1 MYDVKEEYF
10 KHHERIISTKIID
23 KNKNHVKVVEDD
35 FLIDLDEVSCDF
47 VPYVNDYI
55 NILCTMQT
63 NTDYFDMSGQI
74 LNVLSIKATRICTR
88 KGQIQSIRGNIGI
101 IDDHYFYYND
111 ALETNYKPEV
121 GDFVCFDA
129 IEHDAEPYNYR
140 CIKVALSEKEY
151 KAEKMHSFSEKTESA
166 VERTDNGI
174 VYTKVLHF
182 EANGLDVILEKSIDI
197 KNDSEEIHK
206 IISFK
211 QLNKKLIS
219 QIQIMEP
226 NASEIIVLKPSETYS
241 LNVKFKSIF
250 SGTLIHKIEIMFEG
264 DFAIICDVEIEV
276 EHTQKNVPEYRNFR
290 KSHNTYK
297 TINSKSYLP
306 GVRPNRKPNF
316 LFENIDAY
324 KVPEGL
330 YAKIL
335 NHDTFDAMNAAID
348 EHMPDLGMRLSW
360 KMYKTIFHG
369 LIHLEDMHMFHLF
382 RKLDMK
388 RVHFKRKDQ
397 YLTLTIE
404 NLAECRPSLAIGD
417 SANITSVSDSSA
429 PSLEGFIHKISK
441 DEIHLQFHRDFHNR
455 YNGEDYSI
463 VFKYSRTTIRK
474 MHHAIDKATM
484 SLGESFFFPS
494 KVLIQHPV
502 KLDIILNENLELVR
516 ENFTLVYPW
525 FNNKLNVY
533 QKEAVKNVLRGET
546 RPLPYVIFGP
556 PGTGKTM
563 TIIEIILQIVT
574 LDPDSRI
581 IVGKTQI

>member
-1 MYDVKEEYF
+1 MTVSQE
-10 KHHERIISTKIID
+10 
-23 KNKNHVKVVEDD
+23 D
-35 FLIDLDEVSCDF
+35 FLINLDEVSCDF
-47 VPYVNDYI
+47 VPYVNDFI
-55 NILCTMQT
+55 TILCYVQT
-63 NTDYFDMSGQI
+63 NTEYFDMSGQI
-74 LNVLSIKATRICTR
+74 LNVISIRATRIITR
-88 KGQIQSIRGNIGI
+88 KGQIQSIRGNMGI
-101 IDDHYFYYND
+101 IEDEFIYYNE

-121 GDFVCFDA
+121 GDLVCFDA
-129 IEHDAEPYNYR
+129 IEHDADPYIYR
-140 CIKVALSEKEY
+140 CIKVALIEKEY
-151 KAEKMHSFSEKTESA
+151 KADRKHSYTEKIEPV

-174 VYTKVLHF
+174 VYTKTLHF
-182 EANGLDVILEKSIDI
+182 DANALDVILEKNIDI
-197 KNDSEEIHK
+197 TNESEEIYK

-211 QLNKKLIS
+211 LLNKKLIN
-219 QIQIMEP
+219 QIEIMEP
-226 NASEIIVLKPSETYS
+226 NASEIVVLRPSETFS
-241 LNVKFKSIF
+241 LTVKFKSIF

-276 EHTQKNVPEYRNFR
+276 EYAEKKVPEYRNFR
-290 KSHNTYK
+290 KSHNTYR
-297 TINSKSYLP
+297 TINNKNYLP
-306 GVRPNRKPNF
+306 GVRPNKKPNF
-316 LFENIDAY
+316 IFENIDAY
-324 KVPEGL
+324 KIPEGL

-348 EHMPDLGMRLSW
+348 EHMPDLGMRLNW

-382 RKLDMK
+382 RKLDMN
-388 RVHFKRKDQ
+388 RVHFKKKDQ

-417 SANITSVSDSSA
+417 SANITSIVDPTA
-429 PSLEGFIHKISK
+429 TSLEGFIHKITK
-441 DEIHLQFHRDFHNR
+441 DDVHLQFHRDFHNR

-474 MHHAIDKATM
+474 MHHAIDKATIN
-484 SLGESFFFPS
+484 LGESFFFPS

-516 ENFTLVYPW
+516 ENFTCVYPW
-525 FNNKLNVY
+525 FNKDLNVY

-563 TIIEIILQIVT
+563 TVIEIILQIIT
-574 LDPDSRI
+574 LNPDSRI
-581 IVGKTQI
+581 IVGKTQIFFIAS